1 MRKRLAVIF
10 EKSELN
16 GRILSR
22 AIMENN
28 VVGHEVVT
36 WKFPEGKQFY
46 VRLLSGHHHV
56 LLFYHDSPEHSG
68 LFGSDGNSNYIAGA
82 AFK

>member
-22 AIMENN
+22 VIMENN

-36 WKFPEGKQFY
+36 
-46 VRLLSGHHHV
+46 
-56 LLFYHDSPEHSG
+56 
-68 LFGSDGNSNYIAGA
+68 
-82 AFK
+82 